1 MLKISRRNMLMLTA
15 GAIAALRAARPARAQ
30 TGYSPDDLKNAL
42 TPLGA
47 ERAGNAD
54 GSIPAWTGGYT
65 DLPAGYQPGDP
76 RPAAPFLADAKLF
89 SITAA
94 DAPQYKDKLADGVMQ
109 LFAKFPDYRVDVY
122 PTRRT
127 AAAPQ
132 YVYDYTYKNASNAQ
146 IAPDGNSISNAYG
159 GTPFPIPKDGH
170 QVIWNH
176 LLAWRGTT
184 IKDLNYGFTATSDGS
199 VTFGGKQIEYAAW
212 PYYYPDGEADFDGF
226 YFEFT
231 TSILEPAYQ
240 EGAATL
246 ALQPLNPTLQT
257 PRSWQYLVGQ
267 RRTREA
273 PQLQYDTPNYFSSGI
288 GNFDEFQIFNGPLD
302 EYDFNLVGK
311 KEMYVPYNM
320 NKAWATPWQ
329 TQLDGHFFNPDV
341 ARWELHRVWVVE
353 MTVKAGKRNVDARR
367 LVYVDEDSWNGL
379 MCDIYDST
387 GSLWKFIAG
396 IPVALPDIPCVL
408 GSISTCEYDFHA
420 GVYTALQIIDSSI
433 QSPWMPIAKLP
444 KSYFTPG
451 QLVADAGG
459 E

>member
-1 MLKISRRNMLMLTA
+1 MKKFTRRALLMSTA
-15 GAIAALRAARPARAQ
+15 AVAALRAARPARAQ
-30 TGYSPDDLKNAL
+30 GAYGPDDLKGAL

-65 DLPAGYQPGDP
+65 DLPAGYQPGEP
-76 RPAAPFLADAKLF
+76 RPAAPFLDDTKLF
-89 SITAA
+89 SITSANAA
-94 DAPQYKDKLADGVMQ
+94 QYQERLAAGVMQ
-109 LFAKFPDYRVDVY
+109 LFAKYPDYRVDVY

-132 YVYDYTYKNASNAQ
+132 YVYDNTYKNATSAQ
-146 IAPDGNSISNAYG
+146 IAADGNSISNAYG
-159 GTPFPIPKDGH
+159 GTPFPIPQDGH

-176 LLAWRGTT
+176 LLAWRGTS
-184 IKDLNYGFTATSDGS
+184 IKDMNYGFTATSDGS

-212 PYYYPDGEADFDGF
+212 PYYYPDGAADFEGF

-231 TSILEPAYQ
+231 TSILQPAYQ

-288 GNFDEFQIFNGPLD
+288 GNFDEFQVFNGPLD
-302 EYDFNLVGK
+302 EYDFKLLGK

-329 TQLDGHFFNPDV
+329 TQLDGHYFNPDI

-396 IPVALPDIPCVL
+396 IPVALPDIPCLL

-420 GVYTALQIIDSSI
+420 GVYSALQIIDSSI
-433 QSPWMPIAKLP
+433 ESPWMPIARLP
-444 KSYFTPG
+444 RSYFTPG